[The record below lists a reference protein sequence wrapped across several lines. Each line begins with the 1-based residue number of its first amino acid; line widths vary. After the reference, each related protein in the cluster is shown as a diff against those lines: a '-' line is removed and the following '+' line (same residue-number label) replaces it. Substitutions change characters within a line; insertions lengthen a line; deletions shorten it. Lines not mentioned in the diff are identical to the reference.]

1 MLFTQRFNEILK
13 SSKVKQSEIAMYC
26 GVTKQSI
33 SDFKRGKSVPS
44 IETLYRICKILDC
57 SSDYLLGLSDI

>member
-13 SSKVKQSEIAMYC
+13 SSGVKQSELAMNC
-26 GVTKQSI
+26 FVTRQTI

-44 IETLYRICKILDC
+44 IETLYRMCKFLNC
-57 SSDYLLGLSDI
+57 SADYLLGLSDI

>member
-13 SSKVKQSEIAMYC
+13 TSGVKQSELAMYC
-26 GVTKQSI
+26 HVTKQSI

-44 IETLYRICKILDC
+44 IETLYRICKFLEC
-57 SSDYLLGLSDI
+57 SADYLLGLSDV